1 MAIDYESLR
10 SDYLD
15 LLKKCLTASLYPES
29 GHSPIEAIP
38 GSRTSRFVRRA
49 FARTFGIFNYKL
61 YRTTP
66 FNAEKRE
73 RGRDWPCFG
82 YSMIGLKRLSNLQEC
97 IQTVLRENVPGD
109 LIETGA
115 WRGGACIFMRA
126 ILRAYDSGRT
136 VWVADSSIVLEDADD
151 FAA

>member
-1 MAIDYESLR
+1 
-10 SDYLD
+10 
-15 LLKKCLTASLYPES
+15 
-29 GHSPIEAIP
+29 
-38 GSRTSRFVRRA
+38 
-49 FARTFGIFNYKL
+49 
-61 YRTTP
+61 
-66 FNAEKRE
+66 
-73 RGRDWPCFG
+73 
-82 YSMIGLKRLSNLQEC
+82 MIGLKRLSNLQEC

-136 VWVADSSIVLEDADD
+136 VWVADSSIVLDDADD